1 LATVL
6 AAAATRGP
14 GAIPAA
20 TVAGWGVQV
29 LGRERTERTISPAA
43 SRARDRAGPM
53 YASSPDP
60 VAEVIRFLAAA
71 GNPSA
76 AAAVLPDQPSWDL
89 VLRRPELAVSE
100 RAELG
105 RFVELIGEADGAA
118 GDAAVRAGLEAL
130 GAGIADEDPNHWE
143 VTRSMADAVS
153 LPLAAALAQ
162 HPDVVPGVLL
172 DAADGGGPST
182 ADGAALRALGYVS
195 IDPGVGSVLGA
206 SVSDWARAHAELLA
220 TSSRPVAPLVLG
232 SFVAVREYGQ
242 RLAYALHGFELRDA
256 AAAAQTFWNATVGL
270 LVNLLPKGA
279 GEVGGVIEP
288 FAAHL
293 LGYDGIWDNGQDTGL
308 TFDRD
313 DAVAA
318 AEVQLS
324 PDGVH
329 PAGLFAA
336 GAAAGYDRVARIL
349 GLPEPPVPPEW
360 HWEQVLLD
368 ATPMP
373 DFRDLMPDEYLR
385 SHGIPPG

>member
-1 LATVL
+1 
-6 AAAATRGP
+6 
-14 GAIPAA
+14 
-20 TVAGWGVQV
+20 
-29 LGRERTERTISPAA
+29 
-43 SRARDRAGPM
+43 M

-60 VAEVIRFLAAA
+60 VAEVLRFLAAA
-71 GNPSA
+71 GDPSA
-76 AAAVLPDQPSWDL
+76 AAALLPDRPSWEL
-89 VLRRPELAVSE
+89 VLRRPELAVAD
-100 RAELG
+100 RAELI
-105 RFVELIGEADGAA
+105 RFVELIGGAHGAA

-143 VTRSMADAVS
+143 VARSLADAVS
-153 LPLAAALAQ
+153 LPLASALAA

-172 DAADGGGPST
+172 DAADG
-182 ADGAALRALGYVS
+182 AALRALGYVS
-195 IDPGVGSVLGA
+195 VDPGVGSLLGA
-206 SVSDWARAHAELLA
+206 SVGDWARAHAELLG

-256 AAAAQTFWNATVGL
+256 AEAAQTFWKWTVGL
-270 LVNLLPKGA
+270 LVDLLPKGA
-279 GEVGGVIEP
+279 GELGGVIEP
-288 FAAHL
+288 FAAHV

-336 GAAAGYDRVARIL
+336 AAAAGYDRVARIL
-349 GLPEPPVPPEW
+349 GLPEPPAPPEW

-368 ATPMP
+368 AAPVP
-373 DFRDLMPDEYLR
+373 DLRDLMPDEYLR
-385 SHGIPPG
+385 SHGIPLG